1 MRQGEKTKI
10 LNNWDT
16 GRMTVTGARQEPLL
30 KNPPCQN
37 KIKWS
42 WPASLAL
49 IITLSSSLWVVLLL
63 GACQL
68 I

>member
-16 GRMTVTGARQEPLL
+16 GRMTVIGARQEPILNNL
-30 KNPPCQN
+30 PCQN
-37 KIKWS
+37 EIQWS
-42 WPASLAL
+42 WPVSVAL

-63 GACQL
+63 GAGQL